1 MYDVFG
7 IFEGVKF
14 SNSGFAVQ
22 LVLDDTKLTVGF
34 GVMCIVGDGLSV
46 EPRNTMDKS
55 NTFFLT
61 MNASEFAADNE
72 NTYSVGAKNNDSRC
86 RSA

>member
-22 LVLDDTKLTVGF
+22 LVLEDTKLTVGF

-46 EPRNTMDKS
+46 EPRNTIGQIKYI
-55 NTFFLT
+55 FLT
-61 MNASEFAADNE
+61 MNAQLNLPL
-72 NTYSVGAKNNDSRC
+72 TMKIPIP
-86 RSA
+86 